1 MTPQDVER
9 VQSTWAKVVPIRDT
23 AATLFYG
30 KLFELDPSLKS
41 LFKGDMTA
49 QGDKLMTMID
59 VAVKGLTRLDAIVPA
74 VEALG
79 QRHVGYGVK
88 PQDYDTVAAALLW
101 TLGQGL
107 GDDFTPEVKAS
118 WTEVYVLLATTM
130 QSE

>member
-49 QGDKLMTMID
+49 QGP
-59 VAVKGLTRLDAIVPA
+59 AVK
-74 VEALG
+74 ALG